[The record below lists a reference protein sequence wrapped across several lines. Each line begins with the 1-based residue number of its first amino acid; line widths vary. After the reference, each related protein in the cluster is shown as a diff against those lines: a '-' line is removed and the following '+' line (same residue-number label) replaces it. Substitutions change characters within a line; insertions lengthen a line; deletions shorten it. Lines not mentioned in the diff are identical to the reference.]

1 MRKFLLHHKVFYLL
15 FLGLLLQACGVKK
28 SLNDLPHKTELQKPL
43 PKRIKIAAN
52 HFQIGN
58 NSLKKNDSG
67 LWELYVEGNPLERG
81 YAIGSLSEE
90 LIQKQERVFMDKIF
104 EHVNSG
110 SYQKFLSKI
119 IAWYNR
125 KLYLHVNEEFKEEIY
140 GISRYNLHTYD
151 EFAKPYVRSLY
162 LHGAHDIGHALQDL
176 MLVGC
181 TSFAAWDEKTSD
193 GQLLVGRNFDFYAG
207 DQFSEEKIIAFI
219 NPTEGHKFMM
229 YTWPG
234 FIGAVSG
241 MNEYGL
247 TVTINAGKSQIPLLA
262 KTPISLVT
270 REILQYAK
278 TIDEAIE
285 IAKRKE
291 VFVSESIMVSSASDK
306 KAILIEV
313 SPNNFGIYEVE
324 NSNHLS
330 CSNHFQSEA
339 FADDKRNLKT
349 IANSHTTARFN
360 RMEKLI
366 RQENKLTP
374 TKAVEILRDKKGVD
388 GEKLG
393 YGNELAINQLL
404 AHHSIIFKPEEKQV
418 WVSTN
423 PYQLGKYIA
432 YDLDEVFSETNNE
445 NKIWTID
452 SLTIQEDPFLN
463 TEAYKK
469 YEEFRSLKPEIEKA
483 IQQKKDISTEKLA
496 HFIQLNP
503 EFWETHFLVGKYY
516 YEQKNYKKAIINFKQ
531 ALRREVTTVPDRK
544 MLKKYVK
551 KSYRKL

>member
-1 MRKFLLHHKVFYLL
+1 
-15 FLGLLLQACGVKK
+15 
-28 SLNDLPHKTELQKPL
+28 
-43 PKRIKIAAN
+43 
-52 HFQIGN
+52 
-58 NSLKKNDSG
+58 
-67 LWELYVEGNPLERG
+67 
-81 YAIGSLSEE
+81 
-90 LIQKQERVFMDKIF
+90 
-104 EHVNSG
+104 
-110 SYQKFLSKI
+110 
-119 IAWYNR
+119 
-125 KLYLHVNEEFKEEIY
+125 
-140 GISRYNLHTYD
+140 
-151 EFAKPYVRSLY
+151 
-162 LHGAHDIGHALQDL
+162 
-176 MLVGC
+176 
-181 TSFAAWDEKTSD
+181 
-193 GQLLVGRNFDFYAG
+193 
-207 DQFSEEKIIAFI
+207 
-219 NPTEGHKFMM
+219 MM